1 MCARSFNRDVGGAL
15 LQANGRYAGSHMMPL
30 WRMGIPGHMGTQV
43 NRIEWVFADKSSR
56 SWEAQQAGH
65 RNKVTELEVPAL
77 CCPSFYSQRTST
89 MGSERKFELSQ
100 YLIFNPALTLSLC
113 DVRWVM
119 KNSCQK

>member
-65 RNKVTELEVPAL
+65 RNKVTELEVPAEAVWKL
-77 CCPSFYSQRTST
+77 CLFFRFLRCALKLALDPLQTSRSDLF
-89 MGSERKFELSQ
+89 GL
-100 YLIFNPALTLSLC
+100 
-113 DVRWVM
+113 
-119 KNSCQK
+119 